1 MLIMGKS
8 VLESI
13 VLEENNRVGITLEF
27 RDKVLSGIPQSGDML
42 DYFIK
47 MKQMS
52 DEEKEDFILRIQKGA
67 MTDDEKSEMKETS
80 WTTFE
85 KDREG
90 FCCLWH
96 NNIKAMI
103 REICSVTG
111 TFMKK
116 KANSTKGEERPGG
129 RQTYQHGFNLHA
141 LPEHGD
147 DLRIRILTN
156 GEYARAEKRGEP
168 ALWKPFAH
176 GNYVPVKTPHGYVD
190 RIKHISDAS
199 GRRSAIGR
207 HDFFEKA
214 RLKFEIWWVNN
225 GTYSVDDLKK
235 LLALGQDNGLGAS
248 RSQGMGRFDV
258 TEFTVI
264 QEHPKPKKKE
274 AEEKVK

>member
-13 VLEENNRVGITLEF
+13 VLDENNRVGVTLEF
-27 RDKVLSGIPQSGDML
+27 RDKLLSGIPQSGDML

-52 DEEKEDFILRIQKGA
+52 DSEKEDFILRIQKGA
-67 MTDDEKSEMKETS
+67 MSDDEKAEMKETS

-96 NNIKAMI
+96 NNIKAML

-111 TFMKK
+111 TFMSKRASSK
-116 KANSTKGEERPGG
+116 KGEERSGSK
-129 RQTYQHGFNLHA
+129 QTFQHGFNVKGT
-141 LPEHGD
+141 EGD
-147 DLRIRILTN
+147 GLRIRILTN
-156 GEYARAEKRGEP
+156 GEYAKAEKRGETP
-168 ALWKPFAH
+168 LWKPFSD
-176 GNYVPVKTPHGYVD
+176 GKYVPVKQAHGHVD

-199 GRRSAIGR
+199 GKRSAIGR

-214 RLKFEIWWVNN
+214 RLKFEIWWLAN
-225 GTYSVDDLKK
+225 GNYGVEDLKK
-235 LLALGQDNGLGAS
+235 LLALAQDDGLGAS
-248 RSQGMGRFDV
+248 RSQGLGQFDV
-258 TEFTVI
+258 IEFTVLK
-264 QEHPKPKKKE
+264 EHLKKKKLVTETE
-274 AEEKVK
+274 AE